1 LGVKTAMGGSLE
13 KHRILS
19 TDKTVVYYERFGQGP
34 PMVLCDG
41 LACNGFI
48 WRYLTLNFVNRFDL
62 IHWHYPGHGH
72 SDIPRDDADLSMERL
87 ADDLALVLDHANAGP
102 SVIIGHSLGVQ
113 AALETWRRHPEK
125 VKALVL
131 LCGTAG
137 RLVTS
142 IDRRS
147 LLRFLLPFLY
157 MAERVFPRAAADV
170 FHKIPSGLLTKLTL
184 WTREINARLIRSAD
198 LEAYFRGISSADF
211 RTAVRMAGFATSHD
225 ATSYLPEIDVPVLVM
240 GGRLDRLTPPSRL
253 EEMAAALGHAELTL
267 TRRGSH
273 ALPVEQPDFV
283 NLRIQRFL
291 EERVFVRH

>member
-1 LGVKTAMGGSLE
+1 MGESLE
-13 KHRILS
+13 KHRILG
-19 TDKTVVYYERFGQGP
+19 TDKTTVYYERFGQGP

-41 LACNGFI
+41 LACDGFI
-48 WRYLTLNFVNRFDL
+48 WRYLILHFVNRFDL
-62 IHWHYPGHGH
+62 IHWHYPGHGR
-72 SDIPRDDADLSMERL
+72 SDIPDIRADLSMAGL
-87 ADDLALVLDHANAGP
+87 ADDLALVLKHANVGP
-102 SVIIGHSLGVQ
+102 SVIVGHSLGVQ
-113 AALETWRRHPEK
+113 VALETWRRYPEK

-147 LLRFLLPFLY
+147 LLRFLLPCLY
-157 MAERVFPRAAADV
+157 IAERFFPKAAADL
-170 FHKIPSGLLTKLTL
+170 FHKIPSGPLTKLTL

-198 LEAYFRGISSADF
+198 LDAYFRGISSADF
-211 RTAVRMAGFATSHD
+211 RTAVRMAGLATSHD
-225 ATSYLPEIDVPVLVM
+225 ATPYLHEIDVPVLVM
-240 GGRLDRLTPPSRL
+240 GGRLDRLTPPRRL
-253 EEMAAALGHAELTL
+253 EEIAAALKRAELTL

-291 EERVFVRH
+291 EERVFGRHSMMPS